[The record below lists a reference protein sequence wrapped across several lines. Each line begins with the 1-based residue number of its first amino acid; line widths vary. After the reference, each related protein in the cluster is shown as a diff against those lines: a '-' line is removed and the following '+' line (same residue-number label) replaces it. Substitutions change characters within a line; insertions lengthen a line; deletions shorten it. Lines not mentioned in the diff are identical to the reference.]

1 VRRLVQSTLTA
12 VNRAIVARV
21 ANKLAA
27 ELEVQKHIN
36 GQLQAALF
44 NEKDKR
50 TRGKR
55 LGLTGEEVTGEA
67 YL

>member
-1 VRRLVQSTLTA
+1 M
-12 VNRAIVARV
+12 ARV
-21 ANKLAA
+21 ANKLVA
-27 ELEVQKHIN
+27 ELEIQKHIN

-44 NEKDKR
+44 NKKDKR

-55 LGLTGEEVTGEA
+55 LDLTDEEVISEA